1 MRYLFILVALSVFSS
16 TKAQNFQNY
25 NYMQMHNT
33 NDDIDSLF
41 KYKVMLMNQNNNI
54 DSMLTEFQKHL
65 NIKQSSTNQS
75 EIEKGKKEI
84 RDSILFVNAKI
95 KVVDLLSS
103 RKNTI
108 RQNIRKVDI
117 LEAAWLKMN
126 NLNHKLSSQMFADIQ
141 EMKRSLLDAD
151 SETIKFI
158 KRLDTLKLTNTKF
171 FQNFKDNETFT
182 FDDKKFKEI
191 QSSLNNAYSEYT
203 KSNAES
209 TTAASIPQISTI
221 NNKFNPTIS
230 LLGAA
235 EFNKN
240 GKYKLEVFIGNGTID
255 TVNITTVLVPEL
267 SKYGIRLNGF
277 KELNK
282 RIGVN
287 GDLHFHEKKSFNPKE
302 NTDFNFSRIQ
312 AKVGLEGLIFENILS
327 FYANYNYIIPITNA
341 EKYKE
346 LFAPIKQDLGYLD
359 LGIKLFL
366 SPKGELAKNTGVGL
380 FIDLNFISTTE
391 AIKVLNKSS
400 DDFIPNIKFGL
411 QKNFR

>member
-1 MRYLFILVALSVFSS
+1 MRYLFILVALLVFSS

-25 NYMQMHNT
+25 NYMQLQNAK
-33 NDDIDSLF
+33 DEIDNLF
-41 KYKVMLMNQNNNI
+41 KNKNILINQNNNI
-54 DSMLTEFQKHL
+54 DSMITEFQKQLDKIHV
-65 NIKQSSTNQS
+65 ITNQS

-84 RDSILFVNAKI
+84 RDSILFVNAKT
-95 KVVDLLSS
+95 KVVELFST

-158 KRLDTLKLTNTKF
+158 KSLDTLKLTNTKF
-171 FQNFKDNETFT
+171 FQNLKDNETFT

-191 QSSLNNAYSEYT
+191 QASLNSGYAEYI

-209 TTAASIPQISTI
+209 TNAASIPQISTI
-221 NNKFNPTIS
+221 NSKFNPSIS
-230 LLGAA
+230 LLGATQID
-235 EFNKN
+235 KN
-240 GKYKLEVFIGNGTID
+240 GKYKLEIFVGNGTID
-255 TVNITTVLVPEL
+255 TINTATVLVPEL
-267 SKYGIRLNGF
+267 SKYGVRLNGF
-277 KELNK
+277 KEMNK
-282 RIGVN
+282 HVGFN
-287 GDLHFHEKKSFNPKE
+287 FDLHYHEKKSFNPKE
-302 NTDFNFSRIQ
+302 NADFSFSRIQ
-312 AKVGLEGLIFENILS
+312 SKLGLEGLIFRDILS
-327 FYANYNYIIPITNA
+327 IYANYNYIIPITNS

-346 LFAPIKQDLGYLD
+346 LFAPKKQDRGYLD

-366 SPKGELAKNTGVGL
+366 SPKGTLAKTTGVGL

-400 DDFIPNIKFGL
+400 DDLIPNIKFGL